1 MTKLFKHSSPLFS
14 AFIIIGV
21 MSIFLKEF
29 VKRNH
34 INIDVEVLQAANII
48 LYILSLITL
57 NLQIKAM
64 KNSNPNVF
72 IRSVMGSMIIK
83 MFIVVAIVFS
93 YTIFSGDHFNKRA
106 IFISLFFYL
115 IYLAV
120 EVYALMKLNKQ
131 KNA

>member
-1 MTKLFKHSSPLFS
+1 MTKLFKRSSHLFS
-14 AFIIIGV
+14 VFIIIGV
-21 MSIFLKEF
+21 ISFFLKEY

-64 KNSNPNVF
+64 KNTNPNVF
-72 IRSVMGSMIIK
+72 IRAVMGSMMIK
-83 MFIVVAIVFS
+83 MFVVVAIVFA
-93 YTIFSGDHFNKRA
+93 YAILSGDHFNKRG

-120 EVYALMKLNKQ
+120 EVYSLMKLNNQ

>member
-1 MTKLFKHSSPLFS
+1 MIKFFKYSSHLFS
-14 AFIIIGV
+14 VFVIIGV
-21 MSIFLKEF
+21 ISIFLKEF

-34 INIDVEVLQAANII
+34 INIDVVVLQGANAI

-64 KNSNPNVF
+64 NNTNPNVF
-72 IRSVMGSMIIK
+72 IRSVMGSMMIK
-83 MFIVVAIVFS
+83 MFIVVAIVFA
-93 YTIFSGDHFNKRA
+93 YTILSGDHFNKRG

-120 EVYALMKLNKQ
+120 EVYSLMKLNSQ

>member
-1 MTKLFKHSSPLFS
+1 MINLFKKSSHLVS
-14 AFIIIGV
+14 VFIIIGV
-21 MSIFLKEF
+21 ISFFLKEF

-34 INIDVEVLQAANII
+34 ININVEVLQAANII

-64 KNSNPNVF
+64 KNTNPNVF
-72 IRSVMGSMIIK
+72 IRSVMGSMMIK
-83 MFIVVAIVFS
+83 MFVVVAIVFA
-93 YTIFSGDHFNKRA
+93 YAILSGDHFNKRG

-120 EVYALMKLNKQ
+120 EVYSLMKLNNQ

>member
-14 AFIIIGV
+14 VFIIIGV

-64 KNSNPNVF
+64 KNTNPNVF

-83 MFIVVAIVFS
+83 MFIVVAIVFA

>member
-1 MTKLFKHSSPLFS
+1 MINLFKKSSHLVS
-14 AFIIIGV
+14 VFIIIGV
-21 MSIFLKEF
+21 ISIFLKEY

-64 KNSNPNVF
+64 KNTNPNVF
-72 IRSVMGSMIIK
+72 IRSVMGSMMIK
-83 MFIVVAIVFS
+83 MFVVVAIVFA
-93 YTIFSGDHFNKRA
+93 YAILSGDHFNKRG

-120 EVYALMKLNKQ
+120 EVYSLMKLNNQ

>member
-1 MTKLFKHSSPLFS
+1 MRTDQAVENRDALAKYDQYVCSSLF
-14 AFIIIGV
+14 
-21 MSIFLKEF
+21 
-29 VKRNH
+29 
-34 INIDVEVLQAANII
+34 NIDVEVLQGANAI

-64 KNSNPNVF
+64 KNTNPNVF

-83 MFIVVAIVFS
+83 MFIVVAIVFA
-93 YTIFSGDHFNKRA
+93 YTILSGDHFNKRG

-120 EVYALMKLNKQ
+120 EVYSLMKLNKQ

>member
-1 MTKLFKHSSPLFS
+1 MTKLFKKSSHLFS
-14 AFIIIGV
+14 VFIIIGV
-21 MSIFLKEF
+21 ISIFLKEY

-57 NLQIKAM
+57 NLQVKAM
-64 KNSNPNVF
+64 KNTNPNVF
-72 IRSVMGSMIIK
+72 MRSVMGSMMIK
-83 MFIVVAIVFS
+83 MFIVVAIVFA
-93 YTIFSGDHFNKRA
+93 YVILSGNNFNKRG

-120 EVYALMKLNKQ
+120 EVYSLMKLNSQ

>member
-14 AFIIIGV
+14 VFIIIGV
-21 MSIFLKEF
+21 ISIFLKEF

-64 KNSNPNVF
+64 KNTNPNVF

-83 MFIVVAIVFS
+83 MFIVVAIVFA
-93 YTIFSGDHFNKRA
+93 YTILSGDHFNKRG
-106 IFISLFFYL
+106 IFISLFFYI

-120 EVYALMKLNKQ
+120 EVYSLMKLNKQ

>member
-1 MTKLFKHSSPLFS
+1 MIKFFKYSSHLFS
-14 AFIIIGV
+14 VFVIIGV
-21 MSIFLKEF
+21 ISIFLKEF

-34 INIDVEVLQAANII
+34 INIDVVVLQGANAI

-64 KNSNPNVF
+64 NNTNPNVF
-72 IRSVMGSMIIK
+72 IRSVMGSMMIK
-83 MFIVVAIVFS
+83 MFIVVAIVFA
-93 YTIFSGDHFNKRA
+93 YTILSGDHFNKRG

-120 EVYALMKLNKQ
+120 EVFSLMKLNKQ

>member
-1 MTKLFKHSSPLFS
+1 MTKLFKKSSHLFS
-14 AFIIIGV
+14 VFIIIGV
-21 MSIFLKEF
+21 ISIFLKEY

-57 NLQIKAM
+57 NLQVKAM
-64 KNSNPNVF
+64 KNTNPNVF
-72 IRSVMGSMIIK
+72 MRSVMGSMMIK
-83 MFIVVAIVFS
+83 MFIVVAIVFA
-93 YTIFSGDHFNKRA
+93 YVILSGNHFNKRG

-120 EVYALMKLNKQ
+120 EVYSLMKLNSQ

>member
-1 MTKLFKHSSPLFS
+1 MIKLFKHSSQLFTV
-14 AFIIIGV
+14 FIIIGV
-21 MSIFLKEF
+21 ISIFLKEY

-57 NLQIKAM
+57 NLQVKAM
-64 KNSNPNVF
+64 NNTNPNVF
-72 IRSVMGSMIIK
+72 MRSVMGSMMIK
-83 MFIVVAIVFS
+83 MFIVVAIVFV
-93 YTIFSGDHFNKRA
+93 YAILSGDHFNKRG

-120 EVYALMKLNKQ
+120 EVYSLMKLNSQ

>member
-1 MTKLFKHSSPLFS
+1 MIKLFKKSSHLFS
-14 AFIIIGV
+14 VFIIIGV
-21 MSIFLKEF
+21 ISIFLKEY

-57 NLQIKAM
+57 NLQVKAM
-64 KNSNPNVF
+64 NNTNPNVF
-72 IRSVMGSMIIK
+72 MRSVMGSMMIK
-83 MFIVVAIVFS
+83 MFIVVAIVFA
-93 YTIFSGDHFNKRA
+93 YAILSGDHFNKRG

-120 EVYALMKLNKQ
+120 EVYSLMKLNSQ

>member
-1 MTKLFKHSSPLFS
+1 MIKFFKHSSPLFS
-14 AFIIIGV
+14 VFIIIGV
-21 MSIFLKEF
+21 ILIFAKEF
-29 VKRNH
+29 FKRNH
-34 INIDVEVLQAANII
+34 INIDVEVLQGANAI

-64 KNSNPNVF
+64 KNTNPNVF

-83 MFIVVAIVFS
+83 MFIVVAIVFA
-93 YTIFSGDHFNKRA
+93 YTILSGDHFNKRG

-120 EVYALMKLNKQ
+120 EVYSLMKLNKQ

>member
-1 MTKLFKHSSPLFS
+1 MIKFFKYSSHLFS
-14 AFIIIGV
+14 VFVIIGV
-21 MSIFLKEF
+21 ISIFLKEY

-34 INIDVEVLQAANII
+34 INIDVVVLQGANAI

-64 KNSNPNVF
+64 NNTNPNVF
-72 IRSVMGSMIIK
+72 IRSVMGSMMIK
-83 MFIVVAIVFS
+83 MFIVVAIVFA
-93 YTIFSGDHFNKRA
+93 YAILSGDHFNKRG

-120 EVYALMKLNKQ
+120 EVYSLMKLNKQ

>member
-1 MTKLFKHSSPLFS
+1 MIKFFKHSSHLFS
-14 AFIIIGV
+14 VFVIIGV
-21 MSIFLKEF
+21 ISIFLKEY

-57 NLQIKAM
+57 NLQVKAM
-64 KNSNPNVF
+64 KNTNPNVF
-72 IRSVMGSMIIK
+72 MRSVMGSMMIK
-83 MFIVVAIVFS
+83 MFIVVAIVFA
-93 YTIFSGDHFNKRA
+93 YVILSGNHFNKRG

-120 EVYALMKLNKQ
+120 EVYSLMKLNSQ

>member
-1 MTKLFKHSSPLFS
+1 MFKLFKHSSQLFTV
-14 AFIIIGV
+14 FIIIGV
-21 MSIFLKEF
+21 ISIFLKEY

-57 NLQIKAM
+57 NLQVKAM
-64 KNSNPNVF
+64 NNTNPNVF
-72 IRSVMGSMIIK
+72 MRSVMGSMMIK
-83 MFIVVAIVFS
+83 MFIVVAIVFA
-93 YTIFSGDHFNKRA
+93 YVILSGNHFNKRG

-120 EVYALMKLNKQ
+120 EVYSLMKLNSQ